1 MDPGAAFGQTDDV
14 SAAAAE
20 KLSQGLPAGF
30 EKFLGR

>member
-1 MDPGAAFGQTDDV
+1 MDPGAAFGQGNDT
-14 SAAAAE
+14 SAEAAQ